1 MTYFLI
7 EQRRHANL
15 IFLDSLEIDT
25 LLRTHRCPP
34 TAQPPTIHSCEELAQ
49 HPGLADR
56 LLHHMVLAAELQLVP
71 KIWQP
76 PRVHELLHRV
86 VLVQDSEVRRR
97 HAEDVRDEIRVELG
111 RAVDDRSAP
120 VVAAEDDMGGFDRFG
135 EVGDEVCVVL
145 EGVVV
150 EIL

>member
-1 MTYFLI
+1 
-7 EQRRHANL
+7 
-15 IFLDSLEIDT
+15 
-25 LLRTHRCPP
+25 
-34 TAQPPTIHSCEELAQ
+34 
-49 HPGLADR
+49 
-56 LLHHMVLAAELQLVP
+56 MVLAAELQLVP

-97 HAEDVRDEIRVELG
+97 HAEDVRDKIRVELG
-111 RAVDDRSAP
+111 RAVDDCSAP

>member
-1 MTYFLI
+1 M
-7 EQRRHANL
+7 
-15 IFLDSLEIDT
+15 
-25 LLRTHRCPP
+25 
-34 TAQPPTIHSCEELAQ
+34 
-49 HPGLADR
+49 
-56 LLHHMVLAAELQLVP
+56 
-71 KIWQP
+71 
-76 PRVHELLHRV
+76 
-86 VLVQDSEVRRR
+86 
-97 HAEDVRDEIRVELG
+97 RDEIRVELG